1 MLSCTTSPAMRVD
14 RSARGGALSEESL
27 DHSDGA
33 LDGGALVGIELAQE
47 PLDRRD
53 AHVAPARERANA
65 FRCRV
70 HAYDPSVVTVGHL
83 AGDAGSVHVAHES
96 THRREP
102 HLLRGG
108 ELAERLRA

>member
-33 LDGGALVGIELAQE
+33 LDGGELVGLEIAQE
-47 PLDRRD
+47 AFDCLD
-53 AHVAPARERANA
+53 AQVAPARERTKA

-70 HAYDPSVVTVGHL
+70 HADDASVVTVGHL
-83 AGDAGSVHVAHES
+83 AGNAGSVHVAHQP

-102 HLLRGG
+102 HLLG
-108 ELAERLRA
+108 